1 MKKKNLASIKFI
13 VNENLAFHGSNL
25 LVTAS
30 LCCCLCTPRHLR
42 FTKNVPISRH
52 IKNKPSKVE
61 DWVWSF
67 ADGGGG
73 GREGHTETETQ
84 RETEKDMKRERDRQ
98 TERDRERQSEKK
110 VPVLGKR

>member
-73 GREGHTETETQ
+73 GGSTEVSG
-84 RETEKDMKRERDRQ
+84 RAVARDG
-98 TERDRERQSEKK
+98 
-110 VPVLGKR
+110 L